1 MATNHIS
8 VNGIDNVKPFEF
20 IRFFD
25 SLNDKPTQTKL
36 IKTLQKSDDYLLN
49 DLSKFFEKRLKKI
62 PPYLPDKTI
71 LTTDIVNIDKLQLID
86 YIDKLRLLVAL
97 RYLTV

>member
-36 IKTLQKSDDYLLN
+36 IKKLQKSDDYLLN
-49 DLSKFFEKRLKKI
+49 DLSKFFEKRLKII
-62 PPYLPDKTI
+62 PPYLPDKNI
-71 LTTDIVNIDKLQLID
+71 FTTDIVNIGKLELLE
-86 YIDKLRLLVAL
+86 YIDNLRLLVAL
-97 RYLTV
+97 RYLTN

>member
-25 SLNDKPTQTKL
+25 SLNDKSNQTKL
-36 IKTLQKSDDYLLN
+36 IRTLQKSDDYLLT
-49 DLSKFFEKRLKKI
+49 DLSKFFEKRLKII

-71 LTTDIVNIDKLQLID
+71 FTTDVVNIDKLQLIEYVD
-86 YIDKLRLLVAL
+86 NLRLLIAL
-97 RYLTV
+97 RYLTI